1 MITESLVNV
10 SGKDVDLRL
19 FAVGNSSPG
28 SKRLSTDAQGDEPP
42 KKKNKTEVFDE

>member
-19 FAVGNSSPG
+19 MVGSGSP
-28 SKRLSTDAQGDEPP
+28 SKKRLSTDTPGEEPP
-42 KKKNKTEVFDE
+42 KKKNKSEVFDE